1 MKSLLVFN
9 FKRKNT
15 LKSFLTN
22 FNKYKYKLM
31 IALMPY
37 FGLTKFDLNSINRLP
52 KATFFNAFIIFQ
64 ALQYQ

>member
-1 MKSLLVFN
+1 
-9 FKRKNT
+9 
-15 LKSFLTN
+15 
-22 FNKYKYKLM
+22 M